1 MIATTPREPA
11 APVAEADYLVRT
23 RALLEVAIRR
33 RWTEGLI
40 TRDADGVFTSYLG
53 ANDVEKLM
61 APNTAASATVD
72 DHRYDPAGPLGVLA
86 ARLALRPSQLD
97 LLAVLLACE
106 SDPRSARLATYLGGN
121 QGPLALTF
129 ELLLEIVYR
138 ARHPRQSDAAAA
150 LFADLAPGHA
160 LRRLRFVVVDG
171 AAQRVALA
179 QGVRLDGRVV
189 GWLLRQGDLEPELAP
204 YVRRYDAATPPPTP
218 ADPAQVEPA
227 VAALAAGGR
236 ILDVQGA
243 RQSGR
248 EFLLRHAAIAAQRP
262 LLVVTGR
269 GLGAER
275 VVAAFREARLAG
287 ALLAFTDA
295 DDVLAGDG
303 LAAFRTCL
311 AAFPDTVAVLGA
323 RDAVPALAAMRSTL
337 TVRVPVPPFET
348 RLAQWTAL
356 LGTDHELMGTELT
369 QIAATYNLGASGV
382 WHATQAAREMAA
394 VGGGLVS
401 RVHIADAVR
410 QLFDD
415 DLAKIARRIEVTQSW
430 DDLVLSDELQRS
442 VSSILD
448 RVQHRARVLGDWGFG
463 RKVGKGLG
471 LTVLFAG
478 EPGTGKSMVAGLLA
492 RELGLDLYVVDLA
505 QVSSKWLGETEK
517 NLGRAFDAAE
527 AGHVLLLFDEA
538 DSLLARRTGDV
549 KSSND
554 RYANM
559 ETNFVLARL
568 EQFGGVAFFT
578 TNLATAIDPAIARR
592 LSISLQFPFPD
603 VEARAL
609 LWQRMLPAEAPVA
622 RDLDFATLARR
633 FELSGGFI
641 RNVVLRAAYLAANQG
656 HPIAMA
662 HMLEAADDEYRDRGA
677 LASGGRLV

>member
-1 MIATTPREPA
+1 MIASPPHEL
-11 APVAEADYLVRT
+11 APSLREADYLVRT

-33 RWTEGLI
+33 RWAEGLI

-61 APNTAASATVD
+61 APATAAAAIID
-72 DHRYDPAGPLGVLA
+72 DHRYDPDGPLGVLA
-86 ARLALRPSQLD
+86 ARLGLRSSQLD

-150 LFADLAPGHA
+150 LFADLAPGHT
-160 LRRLRFVVVDG
+160 LRRLRFIAVDG

-204 YVRRYDAATPPPTP
+204 YVRRYDAAVPPPTP
-218 ADPAQVEPA
+218 PEPEQLEPA
-227 VAALAAGGR
+227 VAALVAGGR
-236 ILDVQGA
+236 ILDVQGP

-275 VVAAFREARLAG
+275 VVAAFREARLGG

-295 DDVLAGDG
+295 DDVLTGDG

-311 AAFPDTVAVLGA
+311 ATFPDTVAVLGA

-337 TVRVPVPPFET
+337 TVRIPVPPFPT
-348 RLAQWTAL
+348 RLAQWTSL
-356 LGTDHELMGTELT
+356 LGTEHELMGTELT

-394 VGGGLVS
+394 VAGGLVS
-401 RVHIADAVR
+401 RAHIADAVR

-442 VSSILD
+442 VASILD

-568 EQFGGVAFFT
+568 EQFGGIAFFT

-609 LWQRMLPAEAPVA
+609 LWQRMLPVEAPVA
-622 RDLDFATLARR
+622 RDLDFAVLARR

-656 HPIAMA
+656 QPIAMR